1 MTTLITGAGLVGT
14 SFAQHAARR
23 GQDVV
28 FLDPAP
34 RDDFIRAKL
43 GNADWRLIND
53 DVRSLPGLIAAI
65 EGCKADTVVHTASLI
80 GGRVGAPLHNGFAIN
95 IGGAMNIAEAVRLT
109 GVKRLVHLSTFGV
122 YDWRRITK
130 GPVAEDSPRGQGV
143 PYSNSKVAQEMIF
156 EASSKQYGFELMM
169 LRPGNVF
176 GVGHFAAGS
185 GGGRKVQDL
194 VTAGLTREPAR
205 IPQAQTMAF
214 VYLYAR
220 DMGRAVDLA
229 ATRPVPAAGNIF
241 NLGYDVVTGFDELV
255 ETIRKQLPR
264 LKVEIEPGTPPVS
277 RDFPLDMTAAK
288 THLGWTPEYTM
299 DEAFADYIER
309 MKVELGL

>member
-14 SFAQHAARR
+14 SFAQHARRR
-23 GQDVV
+23 GEDVV

-34 RDDFIRAKL
+34 REDFIRAKL

-53 DVRSLPGLIAAI
+53 DVRSLPGLIGAI
-65 EGCKADTVVHTASLI
+65 EETGAQTVVHTASLI
-80 GGRVGAPLHNGFAIN
+80 GGRVGNPIHNGFAIN
-95 IGGAMNIAEAVRLT
+95 IGGAMNVAEAVRLT

-122 YDWRRITK
+122 YDWRKIAK
-130 GPVAEDSPRGQGV
+130 GPVAEDSPRGQGA
-143 PYSNSKVAQEMIF
+143 PYSNSKVSQELIF
-156 EASSKQYGFELMM
+156 EAYSKQYGFELMM
-169 LRPGNVF
+169 LRPANVF

-194 VTAGLTREPAR
+194 VTAGLTGETAR
-205 IPQAQTMAF
+205 IPEAQTMAF
-214 VYLYAR
+214 VYLYSK

-229 ATRPVPAAGNIF
+229 ATKPVPETNIF
-241 NLGYDVVTGFDELV
+241 NLGYDVVTSFDALV
-255 ETIRKQLPR
+255 DTIRKQLPR

-288 THLGWTPEYTM
+288 THLGWEPEFSM
-299 DEAFADYIER
+299 DDAFADYIADL
-309 MKVELGL
+309 KVDLGL